1 MMMVQ
6 VFQQLNMSVCL
17 EPFVHLEGSRSSKTG
32 GVGLGMAIARDSIL
46 RHGGQIHL
54 SNRDGGGLRVTV
66 LLPAVIAET

>member
-1 MMMVQ
+1 
-6 VFQQLNMSVCL
+6 
-17 EPFVHLEGSRSSKTG
+17 SKTG

-66 LLPAVIAET
+66 LLPAVLAET